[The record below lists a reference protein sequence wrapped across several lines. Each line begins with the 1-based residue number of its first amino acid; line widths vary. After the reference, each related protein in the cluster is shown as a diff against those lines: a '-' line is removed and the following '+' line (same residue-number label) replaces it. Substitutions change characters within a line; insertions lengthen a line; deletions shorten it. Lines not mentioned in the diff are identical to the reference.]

1 MNKLPRRIA
10 MLLLGTVFISAVW
23 YLLRPAPLSVDV
35 ATISVGPLTVTASE
49 DGVTR
54 IRERYEV
61 STPLAGR
68 VLRLTHNV
76 GDAVSAD
83 ETILAR
89 MEPTHP
95 DLLDPRAVA
104 QAQARVMAAQ
114 RRLEIA
120 RLELQTAKARAEHAE
135 TERVRLY
142 QLRAQ
147 DAVSEAELN
156 EATLASQLKSD
167 AQRAAQ
173 YAIEIADYELELER
187 SALLLTTA
195 DGSNEAGKMELEIPA
210 PIHGRILRILHENT
224 AVVPAGTVLMEIG
237 DPQDLEILVDVL
249 SRDAVRI
256 KPGASVRILRWGGD
270 VPLHGTVR
278 HVEPSGFTKFSALGV
293 EEQRVNVVIDLV
305 ESAESRQSLG
315 DAYRVEA
322 EITLWHA
329 DKILKI
335 PTHSLFRIGD
345 KWAAF
350 LVRDGLAIQRELK
363 IGQMNDR
370 EAEVIEG
377 AIEGEIVIEYPGD
390 NVRSGLRVQA
400 RLASEDRIKR

>member
-1 MNKLPRRIA
+1 MPLMGMVVMMVA
-10 MLLLGTVFISAVW
+10 WF
-23 YLLRPAPLSVDV
+23 LLRPAPLAVDL
-35 ATISVGPLTVTASE
+35 AMISVGPLTVTANE

-104 QAQARVMAAQ
+104 QAQARVKAAQ

-120 RLELQTAKARAEHAE
+120 RLQLETAKAETDHAE

-142 QLRAQ
+142 QLRDQ

-156 EATLASQLKSD
+156 QATLASRLKSD

-173 YAIEIADYELELER
+173 YAIEIADYELELEHA
-187 SALLLTTA
+187 ALLLTKA
-195 DGSNEAGKMELEIPA
+195 DGSADAKEMELEIRA
-210 PIHGRILRILHENT
+210 PINGRILRILHENT

-256 KPGASVRILRWGGD
+256 KPGASVRIMRWGGD
-270 VPLHGTVR
+270 TPLHGSVR
-278 HVEPSGFTKFSALGV
+278 YVEPSGFTKFSALGV
-293 EEQRVNVVIDLV
+293 EEQRVNVVIDLI

-315 DAYRVEA
+315 DAFRVEA

-329 DKILKI
+329 DSVVKI

-345 KWAAF
+345 RWAAF
-350 LVRDGLAIQRELK
+350 FVSDDLAIQREVT
-363 IGQMNDR
+363 IGQMNGR
-370 EAEVIEG
+370 EAAVIQG
-377 AIEGEIVIEYPGD
+377 DVDGEYVIQYPGD
-390 NVRSGLRVQA
+390 NVRSGLRVVSKQ
-400 RLASEDRIKR
+400 

>member
-1 MNKLPRRIA
+1 MPLMGMVVMMVA
-10 MLLLGTVFISAVW
+10 WF
-23 YLLRPAPLSVDV
+23 LLRPAPLAVDL
-35 ATISVGPLTVTASE
+35 AMISVGPLTVTANE

-104 QAQARVMAAQ
+104 QAQARVKAAQ

-120 RLELQTAKARAEHAE
+120 RLQLETAKAETDHAE

-142 QLRAQ
+142 QLRDQ

-156 EATLASQLKSD
+156 QATLASRLKSD

-173 YAIEIADYELELER
+173 YAIEIADYELELEHA
-187 SALLLTTA
+187 ALLLTKA
-195 DGSNEAGKMELEIPA
+195 DGSADAKEMELEIRA
-210 PIHGRILRILHENT
+210 PINGRILRILHENT

-256 KPGASVRILRWGGD
+256 KPGASVRIMRWGGD
-270 VPLHGTVR
+270 TPLHGSVR
-278 HVEPSGFTKFSALGV
+278 YVEPSGFTKFSALGV
-293 EEQRVNVVIDLV
+293 EEQRVNVVIDLI

-315 DAYRVEA
+315 DAFRVEA

-329 DKILKI
+329 DSVVKI

-345 KWAAF
+345 RWAAF
-350 LVRDGLAIQRELK
+350 FVSDDLAIQREVT

-370 EAEVIEG
+370 EAAVIQG
-377 AIEGEIVIEYPGD
+377 AVDGEYVIQYPGD
-390 NVRSGLRVQA
+390 NVRSGLRVVSKQ
-400 RLASEDRIKR
+400 

>member
-1 MNKLPRRIA
+1 MNKLLRRIV
-10 MLLLGTVFISAVW
+10 MLVISLVVLASAWFLV
-23 YLLRPAPLSVDV
+23 RPAPLLVDV
-35 ATISVGPLTVTASE
+35 ATISAGPLTVAASE

-120 RLELQTAKARAEHAE
+120 RLQLETAKAESEHAE

-142 QLRAQ
+142 QLRNQ

-156 EATLASQLKSD
+156 EATLAARLKSD

-187 SALLLTTA
+187 SALLLTKT
-195 DGSNEAGKMELEIPA
+195 DGATDEGKMELEIHA
-210 PIHGRILRILHENT
+210 PINGRILRILHENT

-237 DPQDLEILVDVL
+237 DPQDLEVLVDVL

-256 KPGASVRILRWGGD
+256 KPGAAVRILRWGGAT
-270 VPLHGTVR
+270 PLHGSVR
-278 HVEPSGFTKFSALGV
+278 YVEPSGFTKFSALGV
-293 EEQRVNVVIDLV
+293 EEQRVNVVIDLI
-305 ESAESRQSLG
+305 ESAESRQTLG

-322 EITLWHA
+322 EISLWQA
-329 DKILKI
+329 DSVLTI

-350 LVRDGLAIQRELK
+350 FVTDGSAIQREIK
-363 IGQMNDR
+363 IGQMNDH

-377 AIEGEIVIEYPGD
+377 AIAGEIVIEYPGD

-400 RLASEDRIKR
+400 RLANGR

>member
-1 MNKLPRRIA
+1 MYKLLRRIA
-10 MLLLGTVFISAVW
+10 MLLMGMIVISAAW
-23 YLLRPAPLSVDV
+23 FLLRPTPLSVDV
-35 ATISVGPLTVTASE
+35 AMISVGPLTVTANE

-61 STPLAGR
+61 STPLVGR

-104 QAQARVMAAQ
+104 QAQARVMAAR

-120 RLELQTAKARAEHAE
+120 RLQLETAKAEAEHAE

-156 EATLASQLKSD
+156 EATLASRLKSD

-187 SALLLTTA
+187 SALLLTQA
-195 DGSNEAGKMELEIPA
+195 DGAADQRKMELEIPA
-210 PIHGRILRILHENT
+210 PINGRILRILHENT

-237 DPQDLEILVDVL
+237 DPHDLEILVDVL

-278 HVEPSGFTKFSALGV
+278 YVEPSGFTKFSALGV

-305 ESAESRQSLG
+305 ESTESRQSLG

-322 EITLWHA
+322 AITLWHA
-329 DKILKI
+329 DTILKI

-350 LVRDGLAIQRELK
+350 FVSDGLAIQRELK

-390 NVRSGLRVQA
+390 NVRSDLRVQA
-400 RLASEDRIKR
+400 RVTSES

>member
-1 MNKLPRRIA
+1 MPLMGMVVMMVA
-10 MLLLGTVFISAVW
+10 WF
-23 YLLRPAPLSVDV
+23 LLRPAPLAVEL
-35 ATISVGPLTVTASE
+35 AMISVGPLTVTANE

-104 QAQARVMAAQ
+104 QAQARVKAAQ

-120 RLELQTAKARAEHAE
+120 RLQLETAKAETDHAE

-142 QLRAQ
+142 QLRDQ

-156 EATLASQLKSD
+156 QATLASRLKSD

-173 YAIEIADYELELER
+173 YAIEIADYELELEHA
-187 SALLLTTA
+187 ALLLTKA
-195 DGSNEAGKMELEIPA
+195 DGSADAKEMELEIRA
-210 PIHGRILRILHENT
+210 PINGRILRILHENT

-256 KPGASVRILRWGGD
+256 KPGASVRIMRWGGD
-270 VPLHGTVR
+270 TPLHGSVR
-278 HVEPSGFTKFSALGV
+278 YVEPSGFTKFSALGV
-293 EEQRVNVVIDLV
+293 EEQRVNVVIDLI
-305 ESAESRQSLG
+305 ESAESRQLLG
-315 DAYRVEA
+315 DAFRVEA

-329 DKILKI
+329 DSVVKI

-345 KWAAF
+345 RWAAF
-350 LVRDGLAIQRELK
+350 FVSDDLAIQREVT
-363 IGQMNDR
+363 IGQMNGR
-370 EAEVIEG
+370 EAAVIQG
-377 AIEGEIVIEYPGD
+377 DVDGEYVIQYPGD
-390 NVRSGLRVQA
+390 NVRSGLRVVSKQ
-400 RLASEDRIKR
+400 

>member
-1 MNKLPRRIA
+1 MVSKLLRRIA
-10 MLLLGTVFISAVW
+10 MLVISVFAIALAW
-23 YLLRPAPLSVDV
+23 FFLRPAPLPVDV
-35 ATISVGPLTVTASE
+35 ASISAGPLVVTASE
-49 DGVTR
+49 DGITR

-68 VLRLTHNV
+68 VLRLTLNV
-76 GDAVSAD
+76 GDSVTAD

-120 RLELQTAKARAEHAE
+120 RLQLETAKAEAEHAE
-135 TERVRLY
+135 TERVRIY
-142 QLRAQ
+142 QLRNQ
-147 DAVSEAELN
+147 DAVSETELN
-156 EATLASQLKSD
+156 EATLAARLKSD
-167 AQRAAQ
+167 AQRTAE

-187 SALLLTTA
+187 SALLLTKA
-195 DGSNEAGKMELEIPA
+195 DGSTAVANMELEIRA
-210 PIHGRILRILHENT
+210 PINGRILRILHENT

-270 VPLHGTVR
+270 APLHGSVR
-278 HVEPSGFTKFSALGV
+278 YVEPSGFTKFSALGV
-293 EEQRVNVVIDLV
+293 EEQRVNVVIDLI
-305 ESAESRQSLG
+305 EAADNRQSLG

-322 EITLWHA
+322 EITLWQA
-329 DKILKI
+329 ESVLRI
-335 PTHSLFRIGD
+335 PTHSLFRVGD

-350 LVRDGLAIQRELK
+350 FVRDGLAIQREVK

-370 EAEVIEG
+370 EAELIDG
-377 AIEGEIVIEYPGD
+377 AIVGETVIEYPGD
-390 NVRSGLRVQA
+390 NVRSGIRVQPRTA
-400 RLASEDRIKR
+400 NENLR